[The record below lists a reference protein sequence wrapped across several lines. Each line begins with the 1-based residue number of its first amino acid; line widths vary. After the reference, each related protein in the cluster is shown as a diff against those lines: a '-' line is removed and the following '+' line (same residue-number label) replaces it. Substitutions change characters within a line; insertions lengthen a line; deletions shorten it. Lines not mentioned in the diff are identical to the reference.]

1 MEQTLLNDKLKAKDL
16 MTGELVTMRP
26 QMRVKD
32 VIQILKDHRH
42 GAFPSRG
49 AAGPSAAADGIQTSG
64 MILRTQVLKMLQYRI
79 GWYMRDPSEISYPAT
94 QLDRYELQSR
104 LDNIPYKV
112 AEHVE
117 DFPATYRISDHEA
130 DTMSVDF
137 TYFMN
142 RHPFM
147 VTEDVPMARAYRL
160 FRQIGL
166 RHLLVTRAQ
175 PAVVGIITRKDLI
188 EETAQLAVAEEAAN
202 ADKAAEA
209 YKATR
214 HGLPNIPYD
223 AYDRNHASMK
233 GL

>member
-26 QMRVKD
+26 QMLVKD
-32 VIQILKDHRH
+32 VIAILKEHRH
-42 GAFPSRG
+42 GAFPIRG
-49 AAGPSAAADGIQTSG
+49 PTTSTAATEGIQTSG

-79 GWYMRDPSEISYPAT
+79 GWYMRDPSEIAYPAT
-94 QLDRYELQSR
+94 QLDRYDLQSR
-104 LDNIPYKV
+104 LDNIPFKV
-112 AEHVE
+112 ADHVS
-117 DFPATYRISDHEA
+117 DFPGQYQITDHEA
-130 DTMSVDF
+130 ETMSIDF

-175 PAVVGIITRKDLI
+175 PKVVGIITRKDLI
-188 EETAQLAVAEEAAN
+188 EESAQLALAEEAAS
-202 ADKAAEA
+202 AAQSA

-223 AYDRNHASMK
+223 AYDCNHASMK